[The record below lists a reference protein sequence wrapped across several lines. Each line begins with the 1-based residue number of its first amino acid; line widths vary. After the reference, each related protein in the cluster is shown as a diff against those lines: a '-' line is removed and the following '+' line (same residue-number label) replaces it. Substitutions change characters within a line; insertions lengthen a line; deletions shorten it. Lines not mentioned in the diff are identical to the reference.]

1 MASFFRFFH
10 SVGGRLGPLGPG
22 PPQNEKTEKQISLR
36 TFDKDK
42 KRISLRTFD
51 TKVLILRSK
60 KSSYITYVVLV
71 PGVAAAAV

>member
-1 MASFFRFFH
+1 MFFFFSVSF
-10 SVGGRLGPLGPG
+10 VPGVAWAQGPQAATPRMK
-22 PPQNEKTEKQISLR
+22 KTEKQISLR

-60 KSSYITYVVLV
+60 KMSSV
-71 PGVAAAAV
+71 